1 MGNHRPTTR
10 SKNKRSRTDDNAD
23 TTYEIFRKIL
33 SNGEVTEDD
42 VNQLYMISKPVCQ
55 GCRVNTKDNPNCF
68 CGLIPPPNGSR
79 KSGLWQKTS
88 EIVNSLGPDPFHDLR
103 ASSDTPAGLT
113 NLGATCY
120 ANSILQC
127 LYMNK
132 SFREGVFSVE
142 PEVLAREPVLN
153 NLVRLF
159 AQLHSSKMAFVDSAP
174 FIQTLELD
182 NGVQQDSHEF
192 LTLLFSLLERCL
204 SQSKVPK
211 ARTIV
216 QDLFRGSV
224 SHVTRCSKCGNE
236 SEASSKIED
245 FYELEL
251 NVKGLKSLDESLDD
265 YLSIEELQGDNQYY
279 CDMCSTRADATRSI
293 KLRSLPDVL
302 NFQLKRCVFLPNTTT
317 KKKITSVFS
326 FPRELNMARRLSEC
340 SQLELIYD
348 LAAVLIHKGSAVN
361 SGHYTAHIRYENTGE
376 WWEFDD
382 EHVSNLGR
390 QPFGSTVLTPVS
402 KAGQNEP
409 VDCSPSAKVA
419 DVLVNGNHA
428 DATQM
433 QSSDSNGSDHE
444 KTFSSSDAYMLM
456 YVLRHSKIVEKTTA
470 HSSEHKMEIDGFVIS
485 QEIDSPLPSHLLK
498 DVDMLNTVHLDSC
511 EKYKLKKEFELSRIM
526 KRRQECLHAK
536 VPVSSTNYMKRL
548 SAEAW
553 TVLHSKYDGGPTLT
567 KGDYCISCIFEMG
580 HNMQRANMYRDR
592 RSLMKELAEAALAGE
607 PLDGKLY
614 YISRSWCSLFK
625 QNTPLGISGLCIC
638 LYPTWLLQWL
648 RRKNIDFPCD
658 ADSGPTA
665 SIRCPH
671 GQLMPELAPGAKRL
685 LVPEGLWDFILQT
698 AMTVKPDDSVGCSAF
713 PSDSEPCAFCSVEL
727 TEAAFSEDT
736 LREFKLKQRQNHEK
750 LAMNKS
756 IALYPDTKYYLL
768 PSSWLSKWRS
778 YINASGKNVSS
789 AELDTLNPVVD
800 KLLCKKHCK
809 LLERPP
815 ELIWKREL
823 IFQKPSATD
832 GLTLVIE
839 DDWRLLCEEW
849 GGTESKCISAT
860 IEIDNCVEDNPENV
874 TMSDEVN
881 IISLSGRPIVKTS
894 PQVCEECVGERESSE
909 LMKKLNYTNEEICVC
924 LIHGKEPPKS
934 ILEASGSIVD
944 PCRRTSKR
952 SRKATY
958 GNSVNLNV
966 SGSTSVY
973 QLKMMI
979 WESFGLSVHGCH
991 TLAVSDCYD
1000 SSPKLNQLVVDNGI
1014 ERFRKEDK
1022 EGRFSGAVPGRFLH
1036 RRKCQQDM
1044 RAKLSQCRSRSIVV
1058 KENQMLHKGS
1068 RIIDGETTCLADVNI
1083 FPGDI
1088 LWVTDSKIHEN
1099 RDIVDELSD
1108 PNLDVQKAEE
1118 GFRGTLLAST
1128 ISSQVVSEACLN

>member
-1 MGNHRPTTR
+1 MGIIDRRRGVRIRGVELTTMLRPVPKFLARLEFAVFLFFALLVLLKLKTALTAR
-10 SKNKRSRTDDNAD
+10 SVIKG
-23 TTYEIFRKIL
+23 KIL

-42 VNQLYMISKPVCQ
+42 VNQLYMIWKPVCQ

-88 EIVNSLGPDPFHDLR
+88 EIVNSLGPDPSHDLR
-103 ASSDTPAGLT
+103 ASSNTPAGLT

-142 PEVLAREPVLN
+142 PEVLGGEPVLN
-153 NLVRLF
+153 NLLRLF

-216 QDLFRGSV
+216 QDLFRGGV

-279 CDMCSTRADATRSI
+279 CDACATRVDATRSI
-293 KLRSLPDVL
+293 KLRSLPAVL

-326 FPRELNMARRLSEC
+326 FPGELNMARRLSDC
-340 SQLELIYD
+340 SELDYIYD

-361 SGHYTAHIRYENTGE
+361 SGHYTAHIKDENSGE

-390 QPFGSTVLTPVS
+390 QPFGSTVSTPAA

-409 VDCSPSAKVA
+409 VDCPSSMKQVDL
-419 DVLVNGNHA
+419 DVEGNHV
-428 DATQM
+428 DTNLL
-433 QSSDSNGSDHE
+433 QSSDSNGGNHVQ
-444 KTFSSSDAYMLM
+444 TFSSSDAYMLM
-456 YVLRHSKIVEKTTA
+456 YVRRSKVDCANSAAQSGED
-470 HSSEHKMEIDGFVIS
+470 KMEIDGSVIS

-498 DVDMLNTVHLDSC
+498 DVDMFNSTFLDSC
-511 EKYKLKKEFELSRIM
+511 EQYKLKKEFELSCIM
-526 KRRQECLHAK
+526 KRRHEVRSILSEAPVLCLLRSHISGFLPSGSDNGQTVTIDNTSVQCLHGK
-536 VPVSSTNYMKRL
+536 VPVSKINYMKRL

-553 TVLHSKYDGGPTLT
+553 TALTSKYDGGPTLA
-567 KGDYCISCIFEMG
+567 KGDYCIDCIFEMG
-580 HNMQRANMYRDR
+580 RNVVRAHIYRDQ
-592 RSLMKELAEAALAGE
+592 RSLMKELAEAALAGS
-607 PLDGKLY
+607 LDGKLY
-614 YISRSWCSLFK
+614 YISKSWL
-625 QNTPLGISGLCIC
+625 Q
-638 LYPTWLLQWL
+638 QWL
-648 RRKNIDFPCD
+648 RRKNIDLPCD

-665 SIRCPH
+665 SLRCPH
-671 GQLMPELAPGAKRL
+671 GELMPELAPGAKRV
-685 LVPEGLWDFILQT
+685 LVPESLWDFIHQT
-698 AMTVKPDDSVGCSAF
+698 AMTVKPDDPVGCSAF
-713 PSDSEPCAFCSVEL
+713 PSDTEPCALCSVEL
-727 TEAAFSEDT
+727 TEAASSEDN

-750 LAMNKS
+750 LAMNKN

-778 YINASGKNVSS
+778 YVNSSGKNAYS
-789 AELDTLNPVVD
+789 ADLDTLNAVVD
-800 KLLCKKHCK
+800 VLLCEKHCQ

-815 ELIWKREL
+815 ELVWKREL
-823 IFQKPSATD
+823 IFQKSAATG
-832 GLTLVIE
+832 GLTLIAE

-849 GGTESKCISAT
+849 GGTESKCISAR
-860 IEIDNCVEDNPENV
+860 IEIDNAVEDNIIGSYREMPISEEHLS
-874 TMSDEVN
+874 MSDEVN
-881 IISLSGRPIVKTS
+881 VSLSRRAIVKTS
-894 PQVCEECVGERESSE
+894 PQTSAINEVSYLLSIFFGKILPLTFLGFRLQMLSIEVSVAQNRNDPNDINQQVWLCLVSCWGILGKYFGEIYFGEYTGECVEDESM
-909 LMKKLNYTNEEICVC
+909 LV
-924 LIHGKEPPKS
+924 
-934 ILEASGSIVD
+934 
-944 PCRRTSKR
+944 
-952 SRKATY
+952 
-958 GNSVNLNV
+958 SVL
-966 SGSTSVY
+966 
-973 QLKMMI
+973 
-979 WESFGLSVHGCH
+979 
-991 TLAVSDCYD
+991 
-1000 SSPKLNQLVVDNGI
+1000 
-1014 ERFRKEDK
+1014 
-1022 EGRFSGAVPGRFLH
+1022 
-1036 RRKCQQDM
+1036 DM
-1044 RAKLSQCRSRSIVV
+1044 LDVVV
-1058 KENQMLHKGS
+1058 KENQVLHKGPN
-1068 RIIDGETTCLADVNI
+1068 IIDGETACLADVNI

-1099 RDIVDELSD
+1099 RDIADELLD

-1128 ISSQVVSEACLN
+1128 ISSQAISEACSN

>member
-1 MGNHRPTTR
+1 MRNHRPTTR

-23 TTYEIFRKIL
+23 TTSEVLRKIL
-33 SNGEVTEDD
+33 SNGKVTEDD
-42 VNQLYMISKPVCQ
+42 VNQLYMITKPVCQ

-88 EIVNSLGPDPFHDLR
+88 EIVKSLGPDPSLDLR
-103 ASSDTPAGLT
+103 TSSDTPAGLT

-142 PEVLAREPVLN
+142 PEVLDREPVLN
-153 NLVRLF
+153 NIVRLF

-182 NGVQQDSHEF
+182 NGVQQDCHEF
-192 LTLLFSLLERCL
+192 LTLLLSLLERCL

-251 NVKGLKSLDESLDD
+251 NIKGLKSLDESLDD
-265 YLSIEELQGDNQYY
+265 YLSVEELQGENQYY
-279 CDMCSTRADATRSI
+279 CEVCATRADATRSI
-293 KLRSLPDVL
+293 KLQSLPNVL

-317 KKKITSVFS
+317 KKKITSVFC
-326 FPRELNMARRLSEC
+326 FPGELNMAQRLSEC
-340 SQLELIYD
+340 SQLELVYD
-348 LAAVLIHKGSAVN
+348 LAAVLIHKGSAVS
-361 SGHYTAHIRYENTGE
+361 SGHYTAHIRYENSGE

-382 EHVSNLGR
+382 ERVSNLGG
-390 QPFGSTVLTPVS
+390 QPFGSTVSTPVS
-402 KAGQNEP
+402 KASQNEP
-409 VDCSPSAKVA
+409 FDCSPSAKVA
-419 DVLVNGNHA
+419 DALVNGNHA
-428 DATQM
+428 DATQL
-433 QSSDSNGSDHE
+433 QSYDLNGAGHE

-456 YVLRHSKIVEKTTA
+456 YVLRHSKIVENTTA
-470 HSSEHKMEIDGFVIS
+470 HSSEHKMDIDDLVIS
-485 QEIDSPLPSHLLK
+485 QDIDSPLPPHIMK
-498 DVDMLNTVHLDSC
+498 DVDMLNSVNLDSC

-526 KRRQECLHAK
+526 KRRQEVRSVLSEAPVLSLEKPYFWISTEWLRQWADSVTPLTIDNTSIQCSHAK
-536 VPVSSTNYMKRL
+536 VPVSSTNSMKRL
-548 SAEAW
+548 SDKAW
-553 TVLHSKYDGGPTLT
+553 TLIHSKYDGGPTLT
-567 KGDYCISCIFEMG
+567 KDDYCTGCIFEMG
-580 HNMQRANMYRDR
+580 RNMQRANMYRDQ

-607 PLDGKLY
+607 PLDGKLFY
-614 YISRSWCSLFK
+614 MSKAWCSLFK
-625 QNTPLGISGLCIC
+625 QNSPLCSGHCI
-638 LYPTWLLQWL
+638 WLLVQWL
-648 RRKNIDFPCD
+648 RRKYTDLPCD

-671 GQLMPELAPGAKRL
+671 GELMPELAPGAKRL
-685 LVPEGLWDFILQT
+685 LVPEGLWDFILKT
-698 AMTVKPDDSVGCSAF
+698 ATTVKPEDSVGCSAF
-713 PSDSEPCAFCSVEL
+713 PSYSEPCALCSVEL

-736 LREFKLKQRQNHEK
+736 LREFRLKQRQNHEK
-750 LAMNKS
+750 LAMNKC

-768 PSSWLSKWRS
+768 PSSWLSKWRI
-778 YINASGKNVSS
+778 YINAGGKNVSS
-789 AELDTLNPVVD
+789 SELDTLNHVVN
-800 KLLCKKHCK
+800 KLLCKKVVQDLFRHRK

-815 ELIWKREL
+815 DLIWKREL
-823 IFQKPSATD
+823 IFQKSAATD
-832 GLTLVIE
+832 GLTLIIE
-839 DDWRLLCEEW
+839 NDWRLLCEEW
-849 GGTESKCISAT
+849 GGTESECISAT
-860 IEIDNCVEDNPENV
+860 IEIDNCVGDNPENV
-874 TMSDEVN
+874 TVSDEVN
-881 IISLSGRPIVKTS
+881 ISLSGRPFVKTC
-894 PQVCEECVGERESSE
+894 PQVCEECIGERETSE
-909 LMKKLNYTNEEICVC
+909 LMKKLNYTNEDICVC

-944 PCRRTSKR
+944 PSRRTSKR

-979 WESFGLSVHGCH
+979 WESFG
-991 TLAVSDCYD
+991 
-1000 SSPKLNQLVVDNGI
+1000 
-1014 ERFRKEDK
+1014 
-1022 EGRFSGAVPGRFLH
+1022 
-1036 RRKCQQDM
+1036 
-1044 RAKLSQCRSRSIVV
+1044 VV
-1058 KENQMLHKGS
+1058 KENQILHKGY

-1099 RDIVDELSD
+1099 RDIADELSD
-1108 PNLDVQKAEE
+1108 PNLDVQNADG

-1128 ISSQVVSEACLN
+1128 ISSQVVPEACLN

>member
-1 MGNHRPTTR
+1 MGHHRPTTR
-10 SKNKRSRTDDNAD
+10 SKNKRSRTDDNAE
-23 TTYEIFRKIL
+23 TSFEIFRKIL
-33 SNGEVTEDD
+33 LNGEVTEDH
-42 VNQLYMISKPVCQ
+42 VNQLYMIWKPVCQ

-79 KSGLWQKTS
+79 KSGLWQKTA
-88 EIVNSLGPDPFHDLR
+88 EIVNSLGPDPSHDLR
-103 ASSDTPAGLT
+103 ASSNTPAGLT

-142 PEVLAREPVLN
+142 PEVLGGEPVLN
-153 NLVRLF
+153 NLLRLF

-216 QDLFRGSV
+216 QDLFRGGV

-279 CDMCSTRADATRSI
+279 CDACATRVDATRSI
-293 KLRSLPDVL
+293 KLRSLPAVL

-326 FPRELNMARRLSEC
+326 FPGELNMARRLSDC
-340 SQLELIYD
+340 SELDYIYD

-361 SGHYTAHIRYENTGE
+361 SGHYTAHIKDENSGE

-390 QPFGSTVLTPVS
+390 QPFGSTVSTPAA
-402 KAGQNEP
+402 KGGQNGP
-409 VDCSPSAKVA
+409 VDCPSSTKQV
-419 DVLVNGNHA
+419 DLVVEGNHV
-428 DATQM
+428 DTNVL
-433 QSSDSNGSDHE
+433 QSSDSNGVNHVQ
-444 KTFSSSDAYMLM
+444 TFSSSDAYMLM
-456 YVLRHSKIVEKTTA
+456 YVCRSKVDGAKIAAQSGED
-470 HSSEHKMEIDGFVIS
+470 KMEIDGSVIS
-485 QEIDSPLPSHLLK
+485 QEIDSPLPYHLLK
-498 DVDMLNTVHLDSC
+498 DVDMLNSIFLDSC
-511 EKYKLKKEFELSRIM
+511 EQYKLKKEFELSCIM
-526 KRRQECLHAK
+526 KRRHEVRSILSEAPVLSLEKPYFWISTEWLRQWADSVTPLTIDNTSIQCFHGK
-536 VPVSSTNYMKRL
+536 VPVSKINYMKRL

-553 TVLHSKYDGGPTLT
+553 TALTSKYDGGPTLA
-567 KGDYCISCIFEMG
+567 KDAYCIDCIFEMG
-580 HNMQRANMYRDR
+580 RNVVRAHIYRDQ

-614 YISRSWCSLFK
+614 YISKSWL
-625 QNTPLGISGLCIC
+625 Q
-638 LYPTWLLQWL
+638 QWL
-648 RRKNIDFPCD
+648 RRKNIDLPCD

-665 SIRCPH
+665 SLRCPH
-671 GQLMPELAPGAKRL
+671 GELMPELAPGAKRV
-685 LVPEGLWDFILQT
+685 LVPETLWDFIHQT
-698 AMTVKPDDSVGCSAF
+698 AMTVKPDDPVGCSAF
-713 PSDSEPCAFCSVEL
+713 PSDSEPCALCSVEL
-727 TEAAFSEDT
+727 TEAASSEDN
-736 LREFKLKQRQNHEK
+736 LREFKLKQRQSHEK
-750 LAMNKS
+750 LAMNKN

-768 PSSWLSKWRS
+768 PSSWLAKWRS
-778 YINASGKNVSS
+778 YVNSSGKNAYS
-789 AELDTLNPVVD
+789 ADLDTLNAVVD
-800 KLLCKKHCK
+800 VLLCEKHCK
-809 LLERPP
+809 LLEKPP
-815 ELIWKREL
+815 ELVWKREL
-823 IFQKPSATD
+823 IFQKSATTG
-832 GLTLVIE
+832 GLTLIAE

-849 GGTESKCISAT
+849 GGTESKCISAR
-860 IEIDNCVEDNPENV
+860 IEINNAVEDNIIGSYPDMPISEEQLS
-874 TMSDEVN
+874 MSDEVN
-881 IISLSGRPIVKTS
+881 VSLSRRAIVKTS
-894 PQVCEECVGERESSE
+894 PQVCEECIGERESSE
-909 LMKKLNYTNEEICVC
+909 LMKKLNYTNEDICVC
-924 LIHGKEPPKS
+924 LIRGKEPPKS
-934 ILEASGSIVD
+934 ILDASGSISD
-944 PCRRTSKR
+944 PSRRTSKR
-952 SRKATY
+952 SKKATY

-966 SGSTSVY
+966 SGSTSIY

-979 WESFGLSVHGCH
+979 WESFG
-991 TLAVSDCYD
+991 
-1000 SSPKLNQLVVDNGI
+1000 
-1014 ERFRKEDK
+1014 
-1022 EGRFSGAVPGRFLH
+1022 
-1036 RRKCQQDM
+1036 
-1044 RAKLSQCRSRSIVV
+1044 VV
-1058 KENQMLHKGS
+1058 KENQVLHKGPN
-1068 RIIDGETTCLADVNI
+1068 IIDGETACLADVNI

-1099 RDIVDELSD
+1099 RDIADELLD
-1108 PNLDVQKAEE
+1108 PNLDLQKAEE

-1128 ISSQVVSEACLN
+1128 ISSQAISEACSN